1 MRKGPEESATLFSV
15 GIKKRGNDGNMWIIV
30 KNKNGVKRWQKS
42 LFKKSL
48 FKKSLFK
55 KKRTKKKRKKTP
67 IQPDQW
73 NPGPKGILSRLEL
86 VQRI

>member
-30 KNKNGVKRWQKS
+30 KNKNGVKRW
-42 LFKKSL
+42 KKSL

-55 KKRTKKKRKKTP
+55 KKRTKRRKRGYERKSPKKGTRKKTP
-67 IQPDQW
+67 
-73 NPGPKGILSRLEL
+73 K
-86 VQRI
+86 